1 MSILWYAIEPSGI
14 VHFLNN
20 AAEGW
25 YYLEESGTG
34 YPALSL
40 VSGRVPYLH
49 GSRIRGVQAPP
60 REIGLVL
67 GFYVADSSE
76 RAARLATRM
85 AALSPFNANEIVDSG
100 DLYTLRKVTE
110 DGRTRDIKGEFVI
123 LEDRIEGASR
133 MFGAVTHV
141 FVTEDSFFF
150 DPTQKSEALAL
161 PSEGGFSIP
170 LSVDVG
176 VAATDI
182 DGYVTVDNQGDV
194 EAWPIVRITGPSDNP
209 SITNDESGKVMA
221 ITQAMDAGDY
231 IEIDMGE
238 ATVVWYDATAGLPV
252 TNIIETVSAASEF
265 WPLTRGSN
273 TIHVEAEAAV
283 GGTITISWYERF
295 LTA

>member
-1 MSILWYAIEPSGI
+1 MSILWYAIEPGGTI
-14 VHFLNN
+14 HFLNN
-20 AAEGW
+20 AADGW

-40 VSGRVPYLH
+40 VSGKVPYFH

-67 GFYVADSSE
+67 GFYVADSSD

-110 DGRTRDIKGEFVI
+110 DGRTRDIRGEFVTI
-123 LEDRIEGASR
+123 EDHIEGASR
-133 MFGAVTHV
+133 MFGKVTHI

-161 PSEGGFSIP
+161 PPEGGFSVP

-182 DGYVTVDNQGDV
+182 DGYVVVDNQGDV

-209 SITNDESGKVMA
+209 SLTNDESSKVMA
-221 ITQAMDAGDY
+221 ITQSMDAGDY

-238 ATVVWYDATAGLPV
+238 ATVVWYDATTGTT
-252 TNIIETVSAASEF
+252 TNIIESISAASEF
-265 WPLTRGSN
+265 WPLARGSN